1 MKRVALLFENH
12 DCMVLHK
19 PAGLAVQG
27 GEGVGASLDRLLE
40 AELSGR
46 PPPENPV
53 SPGPPKVYLVHRLD
67 KDTSG
72 LILVAKS
79 RETAARFSAL
89 FAGPGRGIIKRYLA
103 LCAGSPHPP
112 QGIIRL
118 NLEIR
123 GALKKSETS
132 YRLLSRRELPV
143 PSTAGGGKG
152 EPGEAASGRIF
163 SLLEL
168 ELGTGR
174 MHQIRRHLARIGCP
188 VLGDDK
194 YGDFSLNR
202 ELRKTTGLK
211 RLLLH
216 ASRLVIPET
225 LAGFPG
231 GIDVSD
237 PLPDYFRGFFPG
249 EETAVQES
257 PAGRGRIDGIN
268 RSGQE
273 ACRGRTH

>member
-1 MKRVALLFENH
+1 MKRVAVLFENK

-27 GEGVGASLDRLLE
+27 GEGVGASLDRLLK
-40 AELSGR
+40 AEFPSRLPS
-46 PPPENPV
+46 ENPA
-53 SPGPPKVYLVHRLD
+53 SPPDSGVYLVHRLD

-72 LILVAKS
+72 LILVARN
-79 RETAARFSAL
+79 RESAARFSAL
-89 FAGPGRGIIKRYLA
+89 FAGPRPGLSKRYLA
-103 LCAGSPHPP
+103 VCAGSPQPP
-112 QGIIRL
+112 EGIIRL
-118 NLEIR
+118 SLEIR

-132 YRLLSRRELPV
+132 YRVLSRREAAPIG
-143 PSTAGGGKG
+143 AGGGKDG
-152 EPGEAASGRIF
+152 PGQAGRFF

-174 MHQIRRHLARIGCP
+174 SHQIRRHLARIGCP

-202 ELRKTTGLK
+202 ELRRTAGLR

-216 ASRLVIPET
+216 ASRLVIPED

-231 GIDVSD
+231 GIDLSD
-237 PLPDYFRGFFPG
+237 PLPDYFQPYR
-249 EETAVQES
+249 
-257 PAGRGRIDGIN
+257 
-268 RSGQE
+268 
-273 ACRGRTH
+273 